1 MSDARTVVL
10 GVGSPL
16 MGDDGLGV
24 SVVQTVKARWGPD
37 PDVAFLDGGTW
48 GMQVLPFIEGAE
60 RLLIIDAIKA
70 GEEAG
75 TLVRLED
82 GEIPRHLHQKLSP
95 HQIDLGEVLALAQLR
110 GTFPPRAVAL
120 GIEPDRIELHEGFSE
135 VVENAVPELVAAVE
149 AELASWG
156 HAPGDVDFDDGLDV
170 EAEWRGGGP
179 STPREA
185 TVDA

>member
-24 SVVQTVKARWGPD
+24 SVVQTVKARWGSD
-37 PDVAFLDGGTW
+37 PGVAFLDGGTW

-82 GEIPRHLHQKLSP
+82 AEIPRHLHQKLSP

-120 GIEPDRIELHEGFSE
+120 GIEPDRIELHEGFSD
-135 VVENAVPELVAAVE
+135 VVERTVPELVAVVE
-149 AELASWG
+149 AELLSWG
-156 HAPGDVDFDDGLDV
+156 HVPTA
-170 EAEWRGGGP
+170 P

-185 TVDA
+185 IVDA